1 MTGAGRQLAMNPTRQ
16 KILETAEILFADQG
30 FGATSLRQITERA
43 GVNLAAVNY
52 HFGSRLE
59 LIREVL
65 KRRLDRLNGERRR
78 RLASLEAAGAA
89 DLDAVLE
96 ALIEPALELSRDE
109 RLGGMRFIR
118 LIARAYAENDRELHR
133 FLRDHYSGL
142 MKRFAGALAAALPG
156 LDQASLRWHLDFVI
170 GALTYA
176 MADFGG
182 HFRHLNQIRL
192 ETEVLTRHLV
202 DFAAA
207 GLRAAESRAVPPAG
221 RRSAP
226 SVSISLRASS

>member
-1 MTGAGRQLAMNPTRQ
+1 MRLKPVAAMNPTRL
-16 KILETAEILFADQG
+16 KILDTAEILFADQG
-30 FGATSLRQITERA
+30 FSPTSVRQITERA

-65 KRRLDRLNGERRR
+65 KRRLDLLNGERQR
-78 RLASLEAAGAA
+78 RLAALEAAGTP
-89 DLDAVLE
+89 DLEALLE
-96 ALIEPALELSRDE
+96 ALIAPALDLSRDE

-118 LIARAYAENDRELHR
+118 LIARAYAENDRGLHR

-142 MKRFAGALAAALPG
+142 MKRFAGALATTLPG
-156 LDQASLRWHLDFVI
+156 LDRSRLRWHLDFVI
-170 GALTYA
+170 GSLTYA

-182 HFRHLNQIRL
+182 HFRHLSQIQL
-192 ETEVLTRHLV
+192 ETELLTRHLV

-207 GLRAAESRAVPPAG
+207 GLRAAERRAVPARG
-221 RRSAP
+221 RNAAATIP
-226 SVSISLRASS
+226 TSLRASS